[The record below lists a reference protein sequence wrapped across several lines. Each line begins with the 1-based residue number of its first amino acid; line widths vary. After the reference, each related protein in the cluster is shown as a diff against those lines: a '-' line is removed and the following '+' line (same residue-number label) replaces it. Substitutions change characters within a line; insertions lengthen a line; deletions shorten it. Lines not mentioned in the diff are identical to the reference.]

1 MTADTRSRSSSKKRR
16 TKTAGPKRRQRRSKS
31 DAEKGLS
38 LAGRLGLAGRT
49 GFYLILTGLTIRI
62 AMLGG
67 ATGRQADAQG
77 ALSLVSRPWVGKIA
91 IGAVALG
98 FVLFGAGR
106 LVGMFRDK
114 SASRKDQI
122 LTGLQGLFYLALAY
136 VPSSYLAGRRQTGS
150 QQQQKHTTAELL
162 RLPGGRV
169 IVIGLGAIVLIVS
182 AQQIRTALTGDF
194 EQGLD
199 TRGAP
204 RPIPRAA
211 QIGGIVGIIARALV
225 FAPVGFFLILSGIE
239 LDPNKSYGTDGEL
252 LRLSGYTWGLA
263 LLAAVATGLLIF
275 VVYSAIE
282 TRYRRVVS
290 AQ

>member
-1 MTADTRSRSSSKKRR
+1 MTIETRSRPSSKNRRRKAAGSKRR
-16 TKTAGPKRRQRRSKS
+16 GPRSKT
-31 DAEKGLS
+31 DAERGLS
-38 LAGRLGLAGRT
+38 IAGRLGLAGRT
-49 GFYLILTGLTIRI
+49 GFYLILTGLTVRI
-62 AMLGG
+62 AMFGG

-77 ALSLVSRPWVGKIA
+77 ALSLVSRPWIGKLA

-106 LVGMFRDK
+106 LVGAFRDK
-114 SASRKDQI
+114 SASRKNQV
-122 LTGLQGLFYLALAY
+122 LTVLQGLFYLGLAY

-162 RLPGGRV
+162 RLPGGRL
-169 IVIGLGAIVLIVS
+169 IVIGLGVVVLIVS
-182 AQQIRTALTGDF
+182 AQQIRTALTRGF
-194 EQGLD
+194 EEGLD

-204 RPIPRAA
+204 RPIPRVAE
-211 QIGGIVGIIARALV
+211 IGGIVGIIARALV
-225 FAPVGFFLILSGIE
+225 FAPVGFFLIVSGAE

-263 LLAAVATGLLIF
+263 LLAAVALGLLIF

-282 TRYRRVVS
+282 TRYRRIVS